1 MMLQSPWVGN
11 VHRDFVLPDL
21 PAIVE
26 KILGLKNKNRAT
38 VS

>member
-1 MMLQSPWVGN
+1 MMLQSPWLGN

-26 KILGLKNKNRAT
+26 KSSRSKRKAARR
-38 VS
+38 